1 MACSA
6 LALERDPPPDPAP
19 WRSIDDR
26 YERLRV
32 GLTAIY
38 GWFGRGAELAACVLR
53 DAEIHPLVRE
63 VNGLRMG
70 PTMAAYHETLGAKL
84 NARQRAM
91 LNLAL
96 SFYTWRSLVQEGGLT
111 QRAAVA
117 AMLQTIEGAGK
128 A

>member
-1 MACSA
+1 M
-6 LALERDPPPDPAP
+6 R
-19 WRSIDDR
+19 
-26 YERLRV
+26 
-32 GLTAIY
+32 
-38 GWFGRGAELAACVLR
+38 
-53 DAEIHPLVRE
+53 
-63 VNGLRMG
+63 
-70 PTMAAYHETLGAKL
+70 PTFAAYHETLGAKL

-117 AMLQTIEGAGK
+117 AMLQIIEGASK